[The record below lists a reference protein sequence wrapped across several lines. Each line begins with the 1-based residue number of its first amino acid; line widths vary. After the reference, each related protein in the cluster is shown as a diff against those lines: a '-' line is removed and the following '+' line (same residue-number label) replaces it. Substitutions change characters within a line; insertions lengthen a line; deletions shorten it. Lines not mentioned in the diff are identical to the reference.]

1 VIQQAPGEAATKS
14 AKVTLAPPLSPNV
27 GALANVCKVDEY
39 ATDTCPAKSIVGQA
53 QAVTP
58 LLPVPLSG
66 PVRVVENPGNLPK
79 LVVYLNGL
87 INLRL
92 TGDIQLESTG
102 TTTTFAAIP
111 DVPLSRFQLD
121 FVGGPNGLVGTN
133 ANLCTSTIRIGGD
146 FTSQSGKTA
155 SLKAVAAVKGCRLT
169 PHGSVSL
176 RRLRTRSPLLSVSVK
191 RGADGRK
198 LRTLKVTLPPGLSVR
213 GHRVFRVTKKKGAA
227 QIATVVT
234 HGKLHVSRALRR
246 EVRRHPKLAVK
257 LRVTDVTGKVFT
269 LHKRVTAR

>member
-1 VIQQAPGEAATKS
+1 
-14 AKVTLAPPLSPNV
+14 
-27 GALANVCKVDEY
+27 
-39 ATDTCPAKSIVGQA
+39 
-53 QAVTP
+53 
-58 LLPVPLSG
+58 
-66 PVRVVENPGNLPK
+66 VRVVENPGNLPK

-92 TGDIQLESTG
+92 TGDIQLETTG

-146 FTSQSGKTA
+146 FTSQSGKTV

-198 LRTLKVTLPPGLSVR
+198 LRTLRVTLPKGLSVR
-213 GHRVFRVTKKKGAA
+213 GHRTFRVTRKKGAVS
-227 QIATVVT
+227 IAALVT
-234 HGKLHVSRALRR
+234 HGRLRVSAALRR
-246 EVRRHPKLAVK
+246 RVRRHPKLLVT
-257 LRVTDVTGKVFT
+257 LRVTDIRGKAFK
-269 LHKRVTAR
+269 LDKRVTAR

>member
-1 VIQQAPGEAATKS
+1 
-14 AKVTLAPPLSPNV
+14 
-27 GALANVCKVDEY
+27 
-39 ATDTCPAKSIVGQA
+39 
-53 QAVTP
+53 
-58 LLPVPLSG
+58 
-66 PVRVVENPGNLPK
+66 
-79 LVVYLNGL
+79 
-87 INLRL
+87 
-92 TGDIQLESTG
+92 
-102 TTTTFAAIP
+102 
-111 DVPLSRFQLD
+111 
-121 FVGGPNGLVGTN
+121 VGTN

-176 RRLRTRSPLLSVSVK
+176 RRLSTRSPLLSVRVE

-213 GHRVFRVTKKKGAA
+213 GHRVFRVTKKNGAA

-246 EVRRHPKLAVK
+246 KVRRHPKLAVK
-257 LRVTDVTGKVFT
+257 LRVTDVRGKAFT
-269 LHKRVTAR
+269 LNKRVPAR